1 MRVYL
6 LGTAVA
12 AAWLSVSRLHRLQ
25 SCDSLVFSLASLYE
39 WTPFFWEQDRVGMLL
54 PLLVSPVR
62 DPLANLIVLTGLM
75 SFCGLLAPLLFARLV
90 CPHAGAYAAV
100 TAGNALMVA
109 LGPVVLQENLYTTC
123 VYPLALCLAV
133 PAVGLLDRPTAL
145 RTLTAF
151 GLLLLA
157 HWVYLG
163 AVLYVLPLAAGRWLV
178 QPTRSRSWAA
188 VRVGLALAVSVGL
201 MSIAGGE
208 WRRRHPE
215 ILNTPS
221 GDLPLADWPKNWL
234 AFLTT
239 LAAHDGFAVWAGVV
253 ASAGVAGAMVPARR
267 VRGEW
272 VAVLPLVFAAGV
284 ELLLLGTRA
293 WPAMNAYHP
302 RYLLAAV
309 PAVWAAVLVAGW
321 GPVLRDRR
329 AGWVAFAL
337 LAAAIGWQYGPPSLA
352 NVRAELAAEAGK
364 DTDDFLLSEA
374 EAIGG
379 EYMATWPAVWHANY
393 ARHKL
398 GLPTPVPG
406 VTAKASPWAWRWTTG
421 ELRHG
426 FRLAG
431 PFDQQLQTR
440 RWIAHHKLTVVG
452 EPWQVGRLAVF
463 TVRPAE

>member
-54 PLLVSPVR
+54 PLLASPVR

-75 SFCGLLAPLLFARLV
+75 SFCGLLAPLLLARLV
-90 CPHAGAYAAV
+90 CPHPGAYATV

-133 PAVGLLDRPTAL
+133 PAVGLLDRPTVL
-145 RTLTAF
+145 RTLAAF
-151 GLLLLA
+151 GLMLLA

-163 AVLYVLPLAAGRWLV
+163 VVVFLLPLAAGRWLV
-178 QPTRSRSWAA
+178 EPTRQRFWAS
-188 VRVGLALAVSVGL
+188 VRVAVALAVSVGL
-201 MSIAGGE
+201 MTLLADE
-208 WRRRHPE
+208 WRRLHPE
-215 ILNTPS
+215 ITSTPTS
-221 GDLPLADWPKNWL
+221 KLPITDWPKNWL

-239 LAAHDGFAVWAGVV
+239 LAGSDGFVLWAGAV
-253 ASAGVAGAMVPARR
+253 AGVAVVGAMVPARR
-267 VRGEW
+267 PRGEW
-272 VAVLPLVFAAGV
+272 VAVLPLVVAAGA

-309 PAVWAAVLVAGW
+309 PAVWVAVLVAGW
-321 GPVLRDRR
+321 WPVLRDRR

-337 LAAAIGWQYGPPSLA
+337 LAAAIAWQYGPPSLA

-364 DTDDFLLSEA
+364 DTDDFLLSGA
-374 EAIGG
+374 DAVGG
-379 EYMATWPAVWHANY
+379 EYMATWPAVWHANLT
-393 ARHKL
+393 RHEQ
-398 GLPTPVPG
+398 GLPTPVAG
-406 VTAKASPWAWRWTTG
+406 VTAKASPWAWRWTG
-421 ELRHG
+421 E

-440 RWIAHHKLTVVG
+440 HWIAHHKLVVVG
-452 EPWQVGRLAVF
+452 EPVQVGRLAVF
-463 TVRPAE
+463 TVRPAG